1 MEFFIQAFNVFPEI
15 ISPFQETPVP
25 EFAFSILRYAFCR
38 LKPMTVSGD
47 DEQDTNVNAPAIII
61 PARIRNALNVTSE
74 NSIRS
79 AAYFLTTE
87 FYNIK

>member
-47 DEQDTNVNAPAIII
+47 DEQDSVIFPGKK
-61 PARIRNALNVTSE
+61 AL
-74 NSIRS
+74 RKHS
-79 AAYFLTTE
+79 A
-87 FYNIK
+87 